1 MLSIDAMTTE
11 VVVAEANKWSKSIGI
26 GCRLK
31 KLAYRTHFQIQ
42 KLRNSLLLKSCQFCL
57 IRPPLTMWILYLLLF
72 LVPLALLLAA
82 NAPSLAAF
90 KHGCCAGDFI
100 SQVAIDILLGILAF
114 ALVRA
119 FLFYGKT
126 TISFESKSRVSIHF
140 PLFRTLLMW
149 AYVWIRF
156 PFNQSARL
164 GVMRQYKNLIFADRK
179 AVVMPVL
186 QNAGVREI
194 FIESHFFDKSED
206 KCRALIKQMVCA
218 KQIEAIDIGLREHLA
233 FTQLLQLSIFQ
244 MFGATIRPRSR
255 KVLIKLRPLK

>member
-1 MLSIDAMTTE
+1 MDAMTTE
-11 VVVAEANKWSKSIGI
+11 VVVAEANKWSKSIGM

-31 KLAYRTHFQIQ
+31 KLAFRTHFQIQ
-42 KLRNSLLLKSCQFCL
+42 RVRNSLLLKSCQFCL

-72 LVPLALLLAA
+72 LAPLALLLAA
-82 NAPSLAAF
+82 NVPSLAAF
-90 KHGCCAGDFI
+90 NEGWGAGDFI
-100 SQVAIDILLGILAF
+100 SQVSIDILLAILVF

-126 TISFESKSRVSIHF
+126 TISFESKSRISLHF

-156 PFNQSARL
+156 PFNQFVRL
-164 GVMRQYKNLIFADRK
+164 VVMRQYKNLIFADRK
-179 AVVMPVL
+179 EVIVPIL

-218 KQIEAIDIGLREHLA
+218 KQIEALDIGPLEPLA
-233 FTQLLQLSIFQ
+233 FTQLLQLGIFK
-244 MFGATIRPRSR
+244 MFGATIRSRSR
-255 KVLIKLRPLK
+255 KVLIKLRSME

>member
-1 MLSIDAMTTE
+1 MDAMTTE
-11 VVVAEANKWSKSIGI
+11 VVVAEANKWSKSIGM

-42 KLRNSLLLKSCQFCL
+42 KLRNSLLLRSCQFCL
-57 IRPPLTMWILYLLLF
+57 IRPPLTVWILYLLLF
-72 LVPLALLLAA
+72 LAPLALLLAA
-82 NAPSLAAF
+82 NAPSLEAF
-90 KHGCCAGDFI
+90 KEGYGAGDI
-100 SQVAIDILLGILAF
+100 ASQVAIDILLGILAF
-114 ALVRA
+114 ILVRA

-140 PLFRTLLMW
+140 PLFRTLFMW

-164 GVMRQYKNLIFADRK
+164 GVMRQYKNIIFADRK
-179 AVVMPVL
+179 EVVMPAL

-194 FIESHFFDKSED
+194 FIESHFFDKSEE

-218 KQIEAIDIGLREHLA
+218 KQIEALDIGPLEPLP
-233 FTQLLQLSIFQ
+233 FTQQLQLGIFQ

-255 KVLIKLRPLK
+255 KVLIKLRSME

>member
-1 MLSIDAMTTE
+1 MDAMTTAE
-11 VVVAEANKWSKSIGI
+11 VVVAEANELSNSIGM

-31 KLAYRTHFQIQ
+31 KLAFRTHFQIQ
-42 KLRNSLLLKSCQFCL
+42 RVRNSLLLKSCQFCL

-72 LVPLALLLAA
+72 LAPLALLLAA
-82 NAPSLAAF
+82 NVPSLAAF
-90 KHGCCAGDFI
+90 NEGWGAGDFI
-100 SQVAIDILLGILAF
+100 SQVSIDILLAILVF

-126 TISFESKSRVSIHF
+126 TISFESKSRISLHF

-179 AVVMPVL
+179 EVVMPAL

-194 FIESHFFDKSED
+194 YIESHFFDKSEE

-218 KQIEAIDIGLREHLA
+218 KQIEALDIGPLEPLP
-233 FTQLLQLSIFQ
+233 FTQLLQLGIFQ

-255 KVLIKLRPLK
+255 KVLIKLRSME